1 NSARGNRK
9 HCIPITTGHEKK
21 HGFSLTNCLQ
31 AARGCAERVSRE
43 KIRAARCSWPQNAR
57 VRDPTN
63 RELRK
68 PAWNKG
74 FLIVIISSQNFQRA
88 RPSIF
93 SRLNGGTTGVMGA
106 RKNSAKFFF
115 AHARKIGFC
124 RIEPGVNRANH
135 PLPIRFGSRAGRAS
149 KGLRRVKAVT
159 RRASRAL

>member
-1 NSARGNRK
+1 
-9 HCIPITTGHEKK
+9 
-21 HGFSLTNCLQ
+21 
-31 AARGCAERVSRE
+31 VSRE

-106 RKNSAKFFF
+106 EKQRQIFFLHMHEKSAF
-115 AHARKIGFC
+115 A
-124 RIEPGVNRANH
+124 
-135 PLPIRFGSRAGRAS
+135 AS
-149 KGLRRVKAVT
+149 NPA
-159 RRASRAL
+159 